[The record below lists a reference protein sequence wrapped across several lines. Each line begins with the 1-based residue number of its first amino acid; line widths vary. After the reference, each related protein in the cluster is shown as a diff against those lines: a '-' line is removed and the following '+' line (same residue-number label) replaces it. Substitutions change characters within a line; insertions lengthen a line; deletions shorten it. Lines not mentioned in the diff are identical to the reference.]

1 MTQIRPRLDGDIAA
15 DVKAFADSYS
25 KETGIPVSFNSAV
38 RILLRYGLQAAPRRE
53 NGKEKP

>member
-1 MTQIRPRLDGDIAA
+1 MSQIRPRIDDDLAA
-15 DVKAFADSYS
+15 DIQAFADRYS